1 MSSFLYGLGRSAYRH
16 RVRVLLVWLAV
27 LAVLGSASVAVS
39 KGFDENFSLPGT
51 ESQTALDS
59 LNRTF
64 PQAGGTTAQVVVVP
78 RDGESV
84 RSSVAKKAIDAS
96 AERLR
101 DVSQVDTVSGPFD
114 QYAKGQVSDDDSAA
128 IINVTFAVPAVDI
141 GEATFDEL
149 QQQRAELQTAL
160 PGSEVSVGGDA
171 YTGGTPGVSWVEG
184 IGVLVA
190 LIVLWLTLG
199 SLRAAGMP
207 LLTALLGVG
216 LTVALIFGATG
227 FATVSST
234 TPLLALMLGLAVGI
248 DYALFIT
255 SRHRD
260 QLRDGMDP
268 EESVARS
275 VATAGSAV
283 VFAGMTVM
291 IALVGL
297 SVAGI
302 PFLSIM
308 GVAAAVGVAIAVLI
322 ALTLLPALL
331 GFLGGRLRPKVKE
344 PKVNEPK
351 AKARATAKAAA
362 VAQARHDQ
370 HPQHAAQPQR
380 RPRLGLGRRW
390 VRIVTR
396 FPVVTVVLVLV
407 ALGAMAYPAKD
418 LRIAL
423 PSNGTANEG
432 TPARVTYDLVAEHFG
447 QGYNGPLIVTATI
460 VGSDDPLGVMDGMA
474 DELRTLPGVASVP
487 LATPNEDADTG
498 IIQVIPE
505 GAPDSEETKQLVRD
519 IRALQ
524 PHFEDEYGVATAVTG
539 FTAVGIDISDRLGAA
554 LVPFGILVVGLS
566 LVLLTMVFRSVWVP
580 VKATAGFLLSVG
592 AAFGATAMVF
602 EYGWFGSVFN
612 VHQTAPVISFLPI
625 LLMGIL
631 FGLAMDY
638 EVFLVSRMREE
649 YVHGVARAGGPSKQV
664 ARDAVEEGFVAS
676 SRVVVAA
683 AVIMLSVFGGFVP
696 EGEGPI
702 KTIGFGLAVGVFV
715 DAFVVRMTLV
725 PAVLTLLGTK
735 AWWLPRWIDKRLPSF
750 DVEGEG
756 LHHQVELASW
766 PAPDDPHVLVAE
778 GLQVEGWRDVGTA
791 VLPGEVLVVE
801 GPATLGRSA
810 LLLTLAGRMR
820 LAEPAD
826 GTRARA
832 KTAGLVLP
840 EQAAAVRRRTAYVDC
855 AASDDRGRELA
866 AATRGRAAVL
876 FLDHVEALADPT
888 ADPDARAA
896 LARTLDAVA
905 ADGRAAAVVAVTDRS
920 ALDTLLRGPS
930 RVLDLR
936 PHPALAQA

>member
-1 MSSFLYGLGRSAYRH
+1 MSSFLYGLGRSSYRH
-16 RVRVLLVWLAV
+16 RLRVVLLWLAV
-27 LAVLGSASVAVS
+27 LVVLGGASAAVS

-64 PQAGGTTAQVVVVP
+64 PQAGGTTAQMVVVP
-78 RDGESV
+78 RDGQSV
-84 RSSVAKKAIDAS
+84 RSTAAKKAIDAS

-101 DVSQVDTVSGPFD
+101 DVAQVDTVSGPFD
-114 QYAKGQVSDDDSAA
+114 EYAKGQVASDDSAA
-128 IINVTFAVPAVDI
+128 IIKVTFAVPAVDI
-141 GEATFDEL
+141 GETTFDEL

-160 PGSEVSVGGDA
+160 PGSQVSVGGDA
-171 YTGGTPGVSWVEG
+171 YTGGTPGVSWVEA
-184 IGVLVA
+184 IGVVVA

-207 LLTALLGVG
+207 LVTALLGVG

-260 QLRDGMDP
+260 QLRQGMDP
-268 EESVARS
+268 EESVAQA

-331 GFLGGRLRPKVKE
+331 GFLGARLRPKVKPPVE
-344 PKVNEPK
+344 EQAAAAAEQASQSP
-351 AKARATAKAAA
+351 ARAMRQPRAARAGRA
-362 VAQARHDQ
+362 V
-370 HPQHAAQPQR
+370 PTK
-380 RPRLGLGRRW
+380 RPRVGLGRRW
-390 VRIVTR
+390 VRVVTR
-396 FPVVTVVLVLV
+396 FPLVTVLLVLV

-423 PSNGTANEG
+423 PSNGTADAG
-432 TPARVTYDLVAEHFG
+432 SPARVTYDLVAEHFG

-505 GAPDSEETKQLVRD
+505 GAPDSQETKQLVRD
-519 IRALQ
+519 IRALE
-524 PHFEDEYGVATAVTG
+524 PHFQAEYGVATAVTG

-554 LVPFGILVVGLS
+554 LLPFGILVVGLS
-566 LVLLTMVFRSVWVP
+566 LVLLTMVFRSIWVP
-580 VKATAGFLLSVG
+580 VKATVGFLLSVG

-649 YVHGVARAGGPSKQV
+649 YVHGVARAGGPSRAV
-664 ARDAVEEGFVAS
+664 ARSAVEEGFVAS

-696 EGEGPI
+696 DGEGPI

-725 PAVLTLLGTK
+725 PAVLTLLGTR
-735 AWWLPRWIDKRLPSF
+735 AWWLPRWIDRRLPSF

-756 LHHQVELASW
+756 LHHQVALASW
-766 PAPDDPHVLVAE
+766 PSADDHHLVLAE
-778 GLQVEGWRDVGTA
+778 GLRVGGWEVSTA
-791 VLPGEVLVVE
+791 LPPGETLVVE
-801 GPATLGRSA
+801 GPASPGRTA

-820 LAEPAD
+820 LPGTGEGAPA
-826 GTRARA
+826 RV
-832 KTAGLVLP
+832 KVAGFVLP
-840 EQAAAVRRRTAYVDC
+840 EQAGRVRRRTAYVDC
-855 AASDDRGRELA
+855 AATEDLARELA
-866 AATRGRAAVL
+866 ALGRATPDVL
-876 FLDHVEALADPT
+876 FLDRLDALAGPG

-896 LARTLDAVA
+896 VARALDAVA
-905 ADGRAAAVVAVTDRS
+905 AGGTTAAVVAVADAA
-920 ALDTLLRGPS
+920 ALDTLLRGPR

-936 PHPALAQA
+936 PRPALAQA